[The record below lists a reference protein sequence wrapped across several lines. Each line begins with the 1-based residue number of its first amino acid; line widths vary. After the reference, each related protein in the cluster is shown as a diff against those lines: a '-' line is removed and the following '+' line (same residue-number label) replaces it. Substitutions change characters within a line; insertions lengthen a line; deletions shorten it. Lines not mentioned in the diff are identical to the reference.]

1 MLNVL
6 CISCNIE
13 AVTHSDEVLAIP
25 RMTPRAPFVRFQP
38 PSSMKLVT
46 CVVRPERLQAVKGA
60 LFEVGVTGMTLSRVS
75 GHGGET
81 EIVEHYR
88 GSALVLEFRDKVK
101 IEMAVSEPF
110 VEATIQ
116 AIVRAARTGEV
127 GDGKIFVQQ
136 LDRVVRI
143 RTGERDVNALTP
155 VTADEVQSRQS
166 DYESWRAET

>member
-1 MLNVL
+1 
-6 CISCNIE
+6 
-13 AVTHSDEVLAIP
+13 
-25 RMTPRAPFVRFQP
+25 
-38 PSSMKLVT
+38 MKLVT

-75 GHGGET
+75 GHGGEQ

-127 GDGKIFVQQ
+127 GDGKIFVQE
-136 LDRVVRI
+136 LERVVRI

-166 DYESWRAET
+166 DYESWRAES